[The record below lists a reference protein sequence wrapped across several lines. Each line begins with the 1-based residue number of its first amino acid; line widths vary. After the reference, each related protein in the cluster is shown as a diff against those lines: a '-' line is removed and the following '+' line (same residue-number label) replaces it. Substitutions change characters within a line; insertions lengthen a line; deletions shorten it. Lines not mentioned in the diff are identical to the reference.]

1 MTYEDAQVPPADEG
15 RLEAPARPHVVSV
28 RYFTGSSKPKP
39 KAGDRRTTKK
49 HGLQIR
55 VQCMAR
61 DWMTGKPIGRM
72 VSNGRPV
79 FDWRKPLELDPW
91 DYHHLT
97 AEERALL
104 PALAA

>member
-1 MTYEDAQVPPADEG
+1 MSHEDAQVLPADEG
-15 RLEAPARPHVVSV
+15 RLEAPVRPHVVRV
-28 RYFTGSSKPKP
+28 RYYTGCSKPKP
-39 KAGDRRTTKK
+39 KAGDRRMTKT

-61 DWMTGKPIGRM
+61 DFRTGAPIGRI
-72 VSNGRPV
+72 VRAGRPV

>member
-1 MTYEDAQVPPADEG
+1 MTENSAGVGPVERG
-15 RLEAPARPHVVSV
+15 VKPHLTSMRVTYGEP
-28 RYFTGSSKPKP
+28 RKQP
-39 KAGDRRTTKK
+39 KAGDRRTTKT

-61 DWMTGKPIGRM
+61 DFRTGAPIGCIVR
-72 VSNGRPV
+72 NGRPV

-97 AEERALL
+97 DAERALL